1 MKHDKGEGF
10 TGRTGN
16 YSRSRPD
23 YPDEIIDHLVKDRV
37 IGTGSLIADIGSGTG
52 KLSRLFL
59 KHGFS
64 VICVEP
70 NPEMREQ
77 AKRDLMEFSNVTI
90 NDATAENTGLPDHSV
105 DIVVAGQAFH
115 WFDPMAAGKEFLRIL
130 KPGGKV
136 ALIWNDRVQNS
147 GSFNEDYERIC
158 STYSNGYHK
167 SGSRS
172 LDREVIG
179 GFFGGKE
186 KLYLMENSQKLDLNG
201 VMERYFSASYA
212 IGREDAQFNT
222 LIKEIENAYSRHE
235 RNGYVTI
242 EYETRL
248 FLGIP
253 NAYPEDP

>member
-16 YSRSRPD
+16 YSRGRPD

-167 SGSRS
+167 SGSLA
-172 LDREVIG
+172 LDRKTIDS
-179 GFFGGKE
+179 FFGGKV
-186 KLYLMENSQKLDLNG
+186 KVFTLENAQELDLEG
-201 VMERYFSASYA
+201 VKGRYFSASYA
-212 IGREDAQFNT
+212 LKPGDIRYGEMLQAISDAF
-222 LIKEIENAYSRHE
+222 SRHSHDGQVAL
-235 RNGYVTI
+235 R
-242 EYETRL
+242 YETRL

-253 NAYPEDP
+253 HKWG